1 MAGIYIHIPFCHQ
14 ACNYCNFHFST
25 SRSKQELFVEALL
38 VETRLNRF
46 ALEKVSSLQT
56 VYFGGGT
63 PSILT
68 ALQLRRIMDALH
80 SSYTIDPSAEIT
92 LEANP
97 EDINP
102 KSLADW
108 LALGINRLS
117 VGVQSFDDDELKWM
131 NRRHSGGDSRRC
143 LDEISSSGFTQ
154 YSVDLIYGSPLQSE
168 EILMQNIEVLSGYRV
183 PHISCYALTAE
194 LRTALQ
200 HIIQKDPSQAPDPD
214 VQAARFGIVTS
225 QLTSLGYEHYEIS
238 NFALTGMR
246 SRHNS
251 SYWSGQPY
259 LGLGPSA
266 HSFDGL
272 KIRRWNI
279 ANNSLYI
286 QSLQQGVLPFEE
298 EILTEDQAL
307 NERVMVSIRTAEG
320 IDLNAM
326 REQYGSEEAGRL
338 LSMSGPY
345 IREGYMALEDERLK
359 LTDAGKF
366 LADGIAAHLFR

>member
-1 MAGIYIHIPFCHQ
+1 
-14 ACNYCNFHFST
+14 
-25 SRSKQELFVEALL
+25 
-38 VETRLNRF
+38 
-46 ALEKVSSLQT
+46 
-56 VYFGGGT
+56 
-63 PSILT
+63 
-68 ALQLRRIMDALH
+68 
-80 SSYTIDPSAEIT
+80 
-92 LEANP
+92 
-97 EDINP
+97 
-102 KSLADW
+102 
-108 LALGINRLS
+108 
-117 VGVQSFDDDELKWM
+117 
-131 NRRHSGGDSRRC
+131 
-143 LDEISSSGFTQ
+143 
-154 YSVDLIYGSPLQSE
+154 
-168 EILMQNIEVLSGYRV
+168 
-183 PHISCYALTAE
+183 
-194 LRTALQ
+194 
-200 HIIQKDPSQAPDPD
+200 
-214 VQAARFGIVTS
+214 
-225 QLTSLGYEHYEIS
+225 
-238 NFALTGMR
+238 MR

-320 IDLNAM
+320 IDLNAT

-338 LSMSGPY
+338 LSMCGPY
-345 IREGYMALEDERLK
+345 IKEGYMVLEDERLK

>member
-1 MAGIYIHIPFCHQ
+1 
-14 ACNYCNFHFST
+14 
-25 SRSKQELFVEALL
+25 VEALL
-38 VETRLNRF
+38 EEIRLNRF
-46 ALEKVSSLQT
+46 ALDHAPNLQT
-56 VYFGGGT
+56 IYFGGGT

-68 ALQLRRIMDALH
+68 EQQLQRIMEALRTR
-80 SSYTIDPSAEIT
+80 YAIDHDAEIT

-97 EDINP
+97 DDINTV
-102 KSLADW
+102 SLNAW
-108 LALGINRLS
+108 QSLGINRLS
-117 VGVQSFDDDELKWM
+117 VGVQSFDDGELRWM
-131 NRRHSGGDSRRC
+131 NRRHSGDDSRRC
-143 LDEISSSGFTQ
+143 LDEIASSGFCN

-168 EILMQNIEVLSGYRV
+168 EMLSRNLRILFDFQV

-194 LRTALQ
+194 PRTALQ

-214 VQAARFGIVTS
+214 LQSARFNVLAN
-225 QLTSLGYEHYEIS
+225 QLKSHGYEHYEIS

-251 SYWSGQPY
+251 SYWRGQPY

-272 KIRRWNI
+272 LTRRWNI

-286 QSLQQGVLPFEE
+286 QSLQQGQVPFEE

-307 NERVMVSIRTAEG
+307 NEAVMISLRTAEG
-320 IDLNAM
+320 LDIPKFRALYGEDEVQRLM
-326 REQYGSEEAGRL
+326 RL
-338 LSMSGPY
+338 SGPY
-345 IREGYMALEDERLK
+345 ITEGLMEFNEDYLR

>member
-1 MAGIYIHIPFCHQ
+1 M
-14 ACNYCNFHFST
+14 
-25 SRSKQELFVEALL
+25 EALL
-38 VETRLNRF
+38 EETRLNSF
-46 ALEKVSSLQT
+46 ALEEVPSLQT
-56 VYFGGGT
+56 IYFGGGT

-68 ALQLRRIMDALH
+68 TQELRRILEALH
-80 SSYTIDPSAEIT
+80 ARYSIDPSAEIT

-97 EDINP
+97 DDINP
-102 KSLADW
+102 KSLSDW

-143 LDEISSSGFTQ
+143 LDEILSSGFSQ

-168 EILMQNIEVLSGYRV
+168 EKLLQNIEVLSGYRV

-194 LRTALQ
+194 PRTALH

-214 VQAARFGIVTS
+214 VQAARFDIVTS
-225 QLTSLGYEHYEIS
+225 QLKSQGYEHYEIS

-266 HSFDGL
+266 HSFDGI
-272 KIRRWNI
+272 KTRRWNI

-320 IDLNAM
+320 INLKAI
-326 REQYGSEEAGRL
+326 REQYGAIEAGRL
-338 LSMSGPY
+338 ISLSGPH
-345 IREGYMALEDERLK
+345 IKEGYMVLEDDRLK
-359 LTDAGKF
+359 LTEAGKF

>member
-1 MAGIYIHIPFCHQ
+1 M
-14 ACNYCNFHFST
+14 
-25 SRSKQELFVEALL
+25 EALL
-38 VETRLNRF
+38 VEIRLNRF

-68 ALQLRRIMDALH
+68 APQLRRIMDALH

-102 KSLADW
+102 GSLSDW

-117 VGVQSFDDDELKWM
+117 VGVQSFDDKELTWM

-143 LDEISSSGFTQ
+143 LDEVSSSGFTQ

-194 LRTALQ
+194 PRTALQ

-298 EILTEDQAL
+298 EMLTEDQAL

-320 IDLNAM
+320 ISLKAI
-326 REQYGSEEAGRL
+326 REDYGAIEAGRL
-338 LSMSGPY
+338 LSLSGPY
-345 IREGYMALEDERLK
+345 IKEGYMVLEDERLK

>member
-1 MAGIYIHIPFCHQ
+1 MD
-14 ACNYCNFHFST
+14 
-25 SRSKQELFVEALL
+25 ALL
-38 VETRLNRF
+38 EEIRLNRF
-46 ALEKVSSLQT
+46 ALDNVPSLQT
-56 VYFGGGT
+56 IYFGGGT

-68 ALQLRRIMDALH
+68 AQQLESIMEALRTR
-80 SSYTIDPSAEIT
+80 YAIDHDAEIT

-97 EDINP
+97 DDINP
-102 KSLADW
+102 VSLNNW

-117 VGVQSFDDDELKWM
+117 VGVQSFDDGELRWM
-131 NRRHSGGDSRRC
+131 NRRHSGEDSRRC
-143 LDEISSSGFTQ
+143 LDEIAASGFSN
-154 YSVDLIYGSPLQSE
+154 YSVDLIYGSPLQTE
-168 EILMQNIEVLSGYRV
+168 EMLSRNLSILFHYQV

-194 LRTALQ
+194 PRTALQ

-214 VQAARFGIVTS
+214 VQSARFDVLVN
-225 QLTSLGYEHYEIS
+225 QLKSRGYEHYEIS

-251 SYWSGQPY
+251 SYWSWQPY

-266 HSFDGL
+266 HSFDGVHT
-272 KIRRWNI
+272 RRWNI

-286 QSLQQGVLPFEE
+286 QSLQQGQVPFEE

-307 NERVMVSIRTAEG
+307 NEAIMISLRTAEG
-320 IDLNAM
+320 LDIPKFRAL
-326 REQYGSEEAGRL
+326 YG
-338 LSMSGPY
+338 
-345 IREGYMALEDERLK
+345 EDEVQRLIKLGGAYITQGLMEFKDDQLK